1 MKEIYIL
8 LNNVRSAFNVG
19 SMFRT
24 SDAIGVKKIFLSGF
38 SPYPPNVRLEKT
50 ALGALDYVDWE
61 YNQDIFFILN
71 KLKKENIPIYS
82 VEQTQNSLLYTDIE
96 YPQKICIAMGNE
108 ISGVEKEILQASQEI
123 IEIPMY
129 GKKNSL
135 NVSVAFGIIAYHI
148 KNYK

>member
-19 SMFRT
+19 SIFRT

-38 SPYPPNVRLEKT
+38 TPYPPNIKLDKT

-61 YNQDIFFILN
+61 YNRDIFFILD

-82 VEQTQNSLLYTDIE
+82 VEQTNNSYIYNTIS
-96 YPQKICIAMGNE
+96 YPDRLCIAMGNE
-108 ISGVEKEILQASQEI
+108 ISGIEKEILDLSEKI
-123 IEIPMY
+123 VEIPMY

-135 NVSVAFGIIAYHI
+135 NVSVAFGIIAYYV
-148 KNYK
+148 KNF

>member
-1 MKEIYIL
+1 MKDIYVL

-19 SMFRT
+19 SIFRT
-24 SDAIGVKKIFLSGF
+24 SDAINVKKIFLSGF
-38 SPYPPNVRLEKT
+38 TPYPPNVRLEKT
-50 ALGALDYVDWE
+50 ALGALNYVEWE

-71 KLKKENIPIYS
+71 KIKKENIPIYS
-82 VEQTQNSLLYTDIE
+82 VEQTINSDVYTE
-96 YPQKICIAMGNE
+96 VRYPDKLCIAMGNE
-108 ISGVEKEILQASQEI
+108 ISGIEDEILVSSEKI
-123 IEIPMY
+123 VEIPMY

>member
-19 SMFRT
+19 SIFRT
-24 SDAIGVKKIFLSGF
+24 SDAIGVKKIFLSGYT
-38 SPYPPNVRLEKT
+38 PYPPDIKLDKT

-61 YNQDIFFILN
+61 YNKDIYFVLD
-71 KLKKENIPIYS
+71 KLKKEDIPIYS
-82 VEQTQNSLLYTDIE
+82 VEQTDRSEIYNTVN
-96 YPQKICIAMGNE
+96 YPHKLCIAMGNE
-108 ISGVEKEILQASQEI
+108 ISGIEREILDSSEKI
-123 IEIPMY
+123 VEIPMH

-148 KNYK
+148 KNF

>member
-19 SMFRT
+19 SIFRT
-24 SDAIGVKKIFLSGF
+24 SDAIGVKKIFLSGYT
-38 SPYPPNVRLEKT
+38 PYPPDIKLDKT

-61 YNQDIFFILN
+61 YNKDIYFVLD
-71 KLKKENIPIYS
+71 KLKRDGIPIYS
-82 VEQTQNSLLYTDIE
+82 VEQTDRSEIYTSVN
-96 YPQKICIAMGNE
+96 YPSKLCIAMGNE
-108 ISGVEKEILQASQEI
+108 ISGIEREILDSSERI
-123 IEIPMY
+123 VEIPMY

-148 KNYK
+148 KNF